1 MNLDSGRHVAINIR
15 TKTPHN
21 LDNIQ
26 HVEKLFNETI
36 DAIQMNVLTPP
47 QSHLVAPNAQNI
59 NHPTNDD
66 GGLTTFCIIDTSHI
80 AYHSWPLQ
88 RRFRF
93 SVDSCKDFNT
103 DTVLEV
109 LNKYFDIEAI
119 SVVESKYAP
128 PIDINPPASTN
139 TVQLHLLPPLTQVFK
154 TQNKHQS
161 NN

>member
-1 MNLDSGRHVAINIR
+1 MNLDSGRHVAVNIR
-15 TKTPHN
+15 TKTSHN
-21 LDNIQ
+21 LDNIS
-26 HVEKLFNETI
+26 HVEQLFHETI
-36 DAIQMNVLTPP
+36 AAIQMNALMPP
-47 QSHLVAPNAQNI
+47 QSHIVAPNAHNV
-59 NHPTNDD
+59 NHPVMDD

-93 SVDSCKDFNT
+93 SVDSCKDYKT
-103 DTVLEV
+103 STVLEV

-128 PIDINPPASTN
+128 PIDISPPASTN
-139 TVQLHLLPPLTQVFK
+139 TVQLHLLEPLINVFETQ
-154 TQNKHQS
+154 QKHRI